1 MSFRECYCVNRCV
14 EIKPLTYWS
23 VRQMLFYHDH
33 EYDGDEDEDV
43 DDDDD
48 DDAFVE
54 SMKSW
59 LCQNPERHAV
69 NNVNA
74 HTRRFH
80 F

>member
-1 MSFRECYCVNRCV
+1 
-14 EIKPLTYWS
+14 
-23 VRQMLFYHDH
+23 MLFYHDH
-33 EYDGDEDEDV
+33 EQDGDEDEDV
-43 DDDDD
+43 DDDDN

-74 HTRRFH
+74 HTRRFD